1 MSELGRQARRLY
13 HRHAR
18 GEVSDRLLRLG
29 VLVGHP
35 AAETISARNAPE
47 GFATWSQE
55 LVAGERETA
64 ARAALVAARAALPVW
79 QRTASDHPGLPQALH
94 HLQSWAQRPNPLD
107 AEATRAAAEGACASV
122 FDAAIELGPPTEYDT
137 LAFGCTTLRVGNP
150 FTCELRWKGRAE
162 VAYRCARQACAVPSA
177 GEWAETASEA
187 LRLGARLAG
196 ERELRTA
203 IREALLPWVGAFL
216 LPGA

>member
-1 MSELGRQARRLY
+1 MSELGEQARRL
-13 HRHAR
+13 HQRHAR
-18 GEVSDRLLRLG
+18 REVSDRLLRLG

-35 AAETISARNAPE
+35 AAETICARNAPE

-79 QRTASDHPGLPQALH
+79 QRAAKDHPGLSRALH
-94 HLQSWAQRPNPLD
+94 HLQCWVQRPNPLD
-107 AEATRAAAEGACASV
+107 AEAARAAAEGACASSL
-122 FDAAIELGPPTEYDT
+122 DAAIEVGPPTEYET
-137 LAFGCTTLRVGNP
+137 LVLGCTALRVGNP
-150 FTCELRWKGRAE
+150 FTCQLRWQGRAE
-162 VAYRCARQACAVPSA
+162 VAYRCARQACDVPSA
-177 GEWAETASEA
+177 QEWAETAAEA

-196 ERELRTA
+196 ERELRA
-203 IREALLPWVGAFL
+203 AVREALLPWVGTFL